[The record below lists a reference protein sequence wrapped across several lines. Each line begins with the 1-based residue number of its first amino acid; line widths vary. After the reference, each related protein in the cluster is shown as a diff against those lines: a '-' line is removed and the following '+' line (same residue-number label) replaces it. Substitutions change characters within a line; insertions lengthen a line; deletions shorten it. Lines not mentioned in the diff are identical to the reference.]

1 LEQTHPD
8 KTWAETETEMDE
20 DDKTP
25 QFTNEDGVHLK
36 LLLEELALPRP
47 DRPEGRSVA
56 PEEKEK
62 GIRKEFLVL
71 IRELW
76 GQFPSPVSFQDTDKQ
91 QLGSHHR
98 LTASFGYKLQ
108 ALLFGEQKKLHFGA
122 NGVVDMPAH
131 DGKF

>member
-1 LEQTHPD
+1 MEQTHPD

-91 QLGSHHR
+91 QLGKKMNIIKKNKFS
-98 LTASFGYKLQ
+98 TAYFTEK
-108 ALLFGEQKKLHFGA
+108 
-122 NGVVDMPAH
+122 
-131 DGKF
+131 